1 MRVICVDDE
10 QPVLD
15 NFRIRVSDFTQISSL
30 HLFSDAKEALEWA
43 KKNPIDVAFL
53 DIEMGGM
60 NGVDLAGKLKE
71 IDPDIRLF
79 FVTAYEQY
87 ALDAFKA
94 DALGYILKPY
104 SKQDLQHAFEKAALM
119 KSRKT
124 SRVVIR
130 TIPNFCVSVDGVN
143 LHINRAKVEELF
155 ALLVDRAEA
164 GVTARDAIDCLW
176 PERLADENTMAL
188 YRVTFHRL
196 FDCLKE
202 VGIDYII
209 GNEARKK
216 YIHMKEVDCDLYR
229 ILAGD
234 RASVQNYAGEYLK
247 EYSWAESRNAQL
259 DSIKGA
265 WNEKTIR

>member
-10 QPVLD
+10 QPILE
-15 NFRIRVSDFTQISSL
+15 NFKNRVSDFTQIQSL
-30 HLFSDAKEALEWA
+30 HLFADAKEAYAWVR
-43 KKNPIDVAFL
+43 KNPVDVAFL
-53 DIEMGGM
+53 DIEMGGI
-60 NGVDLAGKLKE
+60 NGVDLAKMLKE
-71 IDPDIRLF
+71 IDRDIRIF

-87 ALDAFKA
+87 ALEAFKV

-104 SKQDLQHAFEKAALM
+104 SKQDLLEAFEKASLM
-119 KSRKT
+119 KSRKRN
-124 SRVVIR
+124 RVIIQ
-130 TIPNFCVSVDGVN
+130 TIPNFSVSVDGKS

-196 FDCLKE
+196 LDCLKE

-209 GNEARKK
+209 ENETRKK
-216 YIHMKEVDCDLYR
+216 YIHMEEVDCDLYH

-234 RASVQNYAGEYLK
+234 RESIQNYAGEYLK

-259 DSIKGA
+259 DSIKVA
-265 WNEKTIR
+265 WDENR

>member
-1 MRVICVDDE
+1 MKVICVDDE
-10 QPVLD
+10 QPILD
-15 NFRIRVSDFTQISSL
+15 NFKNRVSGFTQMKSL
-30 HLFSDAKEALEWA
+30 HLFTDAKEALNWVKEH
-43 KKNPIDVAFL
+43 PVDVAFL
-53 DIEMGGM
+53 DIEMGGI
-60 NGVDLAGKLKE
+60 NGVDLARRMKE
-71 IDPDIRLF
+71 IDRDIRIF

-87 ALDAFKA
+87 ALDAFKV

-104 SKQDLQHAFEKAALM
+104 SKEDLQEAFEKASLM
-119 KSRKT
+119 KSRKQN
-124 SRVVIR
+124 RVVIQ
-130 TIPNFCVSVDGVN
+130 TIPTFCVSVDGKN

-196 FDCLKE
+196 LDCLKE

-216 YIHMKEVDCDLYR
+216 YIHMEEVECDLYQ
-229 ILAGD
+229 ILEGD
-234 RASVQNYAGEYLK
+234 IGSIQNYAGEYLK
-247 EYSWAESRNAQL
+247 EYSWAESRNAQIN
-259 DSIKGA
+259 SIKAA
-265 WNEKTIR
+265 WERKR

>member
-15 NFRIRVSDFTQISSL
+15 NFKFRVHDFTQIQSL
-30 HLFSDAKEALEWA
+30 HLFADAKEALNWVKE
-43 KKNPIDVAFL
+43 NPVDVAFL
-53 DIEMGGM
+53 DIEMGGI
-60 NGVDLAGKLKE
+60 NGVDLARMFKE
-71 IDPDIRLF
+71 IDQDIRIF

-87 ALDAFKA
+87 ALEAFKV

-104 SKQDLQHAFEKAALM
+104 SKQDLQEAFEKASLM
-119 KSRKT
+119 QSRRKSR
-124 SRVVIR
+124 VFIQ
-130 TIPNFCVSVDGVN
+130 TIPNFCVSVDGKN

-176 PERLADENTMAL
+176 PERLTDENTMAL

-196 FDCLKE
+196 LDCLKE

-216 YIHMKEVDCDLYR
+216 YIHMKEVDCDLYH
-229 ILAGD
+229 ILEGD
-234 RASVQNYAGEYLK
+234 RGWIQNYAGEYLK
-247 EYSWAESRNAQL
+247 EYSWAESRNAQIN
-259 DSIKGA
+259 SIKAA
-265 WNEKTIR
+265 WDSKR

>member
-10 QPVLD
+10 QPILD
-15 NFRIRVSDFTQISSL
+15 NFKNRVSGFTQIQSL
-30 HLFSDAKEALEWA
+30 QMFTDAKEALEWVREH
-43 KKNPIDVAFL
+43 PVDVAFL

-60 NGVDLAGKLKE
+60 SGVDLARRFKE
-71 IDPDIRLF
+71 IDRDIRIF

-87 ALDAFKA
+87 ALDAFKV

-104 SKQDLQHAFEKAALM
+104 SKQDLLEAFEKAALM
-119 KSRKT
+119 KSRKQN
-124 SRVVIR
+124 RVVIQ
-130 TIPNFCVSVDGVN
+130 TIPNFGVSVDGRS

-155 ALLVDRAEA
+155 ALMVDRAEA

-196 FDCLKE
+196 MDCLKE

-216 YIHMKEVDCDLYR
+216 YIHMEEVDCDLYH

-234 RASVQNYAGEYLK
+234 RECIQNYAGEYLK
-247 EYSWAESRNAQL
+247 EYSWAESRNAQI
-259 DSIKGA
+259 DSLKAA
-265 WNEKTIR
+265 WDEKR

>member
-15 NFRIRVSDFTQISSL
+15 NFKIRVSDFTQIKSL
-30 HLFSDAKEALEWA
+30 HLFTDAYEALEWV

-53 DIEMGGM
+53 DIEMGGI
-60 NGVDLAGKLKE
+60 NGVDLAKKFKE
-71 IDPDIRLF
+71 IDRDIRIF

-87 ALDAFKA
+87 ALEAFKA

-104 SKQDLQHAFEKAALM
+104 SKQDLREAFEKAVLM
-119 KSRKT
+119 RSRKQ
-124 SRVVIR
+124 SRVVIQ
-130 TIPNFCVSVDGVN
+130 TIPNFCVSVDGEN

-155 ALLVDRAEA
+155 ALLVDRAET

-196 FDCLKE
+196 YDCLKE
-202 VGIDYII
+202 AGIDYII
-209 GNEARKK
+209 GNEIRKK
-216 YIHMKEVDCDLYR
+216 YIHMKEVDCDLYH

-234 RASVQNYAGEYLK
+234 RDSIQNYAGEYLK
-247 EYSWAESRNAQL
+247 DYSWAESRNAQL
-259 DSIKGA
+259 NSIKAA
-265 WNEKTIR
+265 WDENR

>member
-15 NFRIRVSDFTQISSL
+15 NFKIRVKDFTQIQSL
-30 HLFSDAKEALEWA
+30 HLFSDAREALRWA
-43 KKNPIDVAFL
+43 ENYPIDIAFL
-53 DIEMGGM
+53 DIEMAGI
-60 NGVDLAGKLKE
+60 NGLDLAKQLKA
-71 IDPDIRLF
+71 IDRDIRIF

-104 SKQDLQHAFEKAALM
+104 SKQELQDAFEKAALM
-119 KSRKT
+119 KSRKK
-124 SRVVIR
+124 SKVVIQ
-130 TIPNFCVSVDGVN
+130 TIPDFCVSVDGEK

-155 ALLVDRAEA
+155 ALLVDRAEV
-164 GVTARDAIDCLW
+164 GVSARDAIDCLW

-196 FDCLKE
+196 LDCLKE

-209 GNEARKK
+209 ENEIRKK
-216 YIHMKEVDCDLYR
+216 YIDMNAVDCDLYH
-229 ILAGD
+229 ILEGD
-234 RASVQNYAGEYLK
+234 REKIQNYAGEYLK

-259 DSIKGA
+259 NSIKAA
-265 WNEKTIR
+265 WENKR

>member
-15 NFRIRVSDFTQISSL
+15 NFKFRVHDFTQIQSL
-30 HLFSDAKEALEWA
+30 HLFADAKEALDWVKE
-43 KKNPIDVAFL
+43 NPVDVAFL
-53 DIEMGGM
+53 DIEMGGI
-60 NGVDLAGKLKE
+60 NGVDLARMFKE
-71 IDPDIRLF
+71 IDWDIRIF

-87 ALDAFKA
+87 ALEAFKV

-104 SKQDLQHAFEKAALM
+104 SKQDLQEAFEKASLM
-119 KSRKT
+119 QSRRK
-124 SRVVIR
+124 SRVVIQ
-130 TIPNFCVSVDGVN
+130 TIPNFCVSVDGKN

-176 PERLADENTMAL
+176 PERLTDENTMAL

-196 FDCLKE
+196 LDCLKE

-216 YIHMKEVDCDLYR
+216 YIHMKEVDCDLYH
-229 ILAGD
+229 ILEGD
-234 RASVQNYAGEYLK
+234 RRCIQNYAGEYLK
-247 EYSWAESRNAQL
+247 EYSWAESRNAQIN
-259 DSIKGA
+259 SIKAA
-265 WNEKTIR
+265 WDSKR